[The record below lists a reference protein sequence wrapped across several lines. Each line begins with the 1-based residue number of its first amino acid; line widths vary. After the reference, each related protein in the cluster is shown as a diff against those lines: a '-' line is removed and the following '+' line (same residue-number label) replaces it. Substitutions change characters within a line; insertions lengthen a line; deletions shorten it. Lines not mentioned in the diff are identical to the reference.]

1 MTTFESFAMWF
12 MRSMCARHVRKC
24 ISKNRKVNI
33 KIEWNAYPSDAK
45 NRFRLMNCLNMER
58 LVLALGLTFIILF
71 LCFALLCLRSRHRR
85 CSFVHLFVFC
95 VYVTR
100 DFHPYI
106 RRSIVN
112 TLARSTLLNA
122 LCRSTWVTVTCANAC
137 SCVGAR
143 CALSMMLHFGRIAFF
158 KAHGIEIAPVFV
170 LRKERTYRD
179 GHDFVSVLKMRIT
192 SFTTITLIVATA
204 TAVESSLS
212 LLKSEF

>member
-1 MTTFESFAMWF
+1 MSRTCFVCVLDLVEGSSPSSSSLFAGVVVVPNDLYHQACTIRLCIVSRPNGLIVHTFLCVSHRMTTFESFAMWF

-71 LCFALLCLRSRHRR
+71 LCFAVLCLRSRHRR

-112 TLARSTLLNA
+112 T
-122 LCRSTWVTVTCANAC
+122 
-137 SCVGAR
+137 
-143 CALSMMLHFGRIAFF
+143 
-158 KAHGIEIAPVFV
+158 
-170 LRKERTYRD
+170 
-179 GHDFVSVLKMRIT
+179 
-192 SFTTITLIVATA
+192 
-204 TAVESSLS
+204 
-212 LLKSEF
+212 